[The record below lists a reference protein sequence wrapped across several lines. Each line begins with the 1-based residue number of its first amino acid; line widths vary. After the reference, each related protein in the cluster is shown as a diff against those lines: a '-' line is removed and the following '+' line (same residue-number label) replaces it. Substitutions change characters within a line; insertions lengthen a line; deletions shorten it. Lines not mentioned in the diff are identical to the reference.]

1 MSGKNLD
8 WLADT
13 VLLAIQNES
22 ASLDATWF
30 KDKRASL
37 SGLDRLSVL
46 RWIVT
51 SLDSDSQKI
60 SARAL
65 GVSTLDLLA
74 VRRVLTK
81 I

>member
-13 VLLAIQNES
+13 VLLELQNES
-22 ASLDATWF
+22 ASLDTTWVE
-30 KDKRASL
+30 DKRASL

-51 SLDSDSQKI
+51 APDDENQNI
-60 SARAL
+60 AARVL
-65 GVSTLDLLA
+65 GVSSSDLLA
-74 VRRVLTK
+74 VQRVLTK

>member
-13 VLLAIQNES
+13 VLLALQNES
-22 ASLDATWF
+22 AGLDTTWVEG
-30 KDKRASL
+30 KRVSL

-51 SLDSDSQKI
+51 SLDGDNQKI
-60 SARAL
+60 AARAL
-65 GVSTLDLLA
+65 GVNTSDLLA